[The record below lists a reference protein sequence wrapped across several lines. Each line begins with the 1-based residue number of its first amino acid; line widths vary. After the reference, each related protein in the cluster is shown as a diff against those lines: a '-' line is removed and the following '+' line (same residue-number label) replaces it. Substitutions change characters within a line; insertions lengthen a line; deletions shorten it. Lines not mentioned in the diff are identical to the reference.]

1 MPEHN
6 LNRES
11 TAALY
16 IHIPFCLSKCDYC
29 GFNSYPLNRYDP
41 AAYMETLNRQIQLLA
56 GHPLIQGMLFDT
68 VYIGGGTPTCI
79 ETDLLLRLLS
89 FLKKNFRLEAET
101 EFTIEANPGSLNLE
115 GLVRLASA
123 GINRIS
129 LGVQSFSN
137 RLLADIGR
145 NHSEEDIYQGVEKI
159 RKAGLTN
166 LSLDLIFGLP
176 GQSVRD
182 FRSSLERALSLDP
195 KHISLYEL
203 MVEEGTP
210 LADKL
215 AEGRLTLPDED
226 LVAEMAETARTVCR
240 AKGFRQYEIANFA
253 RKNWH
258 CRHNLHYWHN
268 HNYLGLGAGA
278 VSGLQGMRITSEA
291 DPEPFSARLKEGQL
305 PVIAMEG
312 LCRQAS
318 FRETVIMGLRMVR
331 GVSLGELK
339 RRFQI
344 SALNYYGGELAELMD
359 KDLIETR
366 EGRLRLTERGLP
378 VANQV
383 LSRLV

>member
-1 MPEHN
+1 MPGHH
-6 LNRES
+6 LNRKN

-29 GFNSYPLNRYDP
+29 GFNSYPVNRHDP
-41 AAYMETLNRQIQLLA
+41 AAYMEALNRQIQLSA
-56 GHPLIQGMLFDT
+56 RHPLIREKLFDT

-79 ETDLLLRLLS
+79 GTELLLSLLNS
-89 FLKKNFRLEAET
+89 LKKNFRLEAET
-101 EFTIEANPGSLNLE
+101 EFTIEANPNSLNQE
-115 GLVRLASA
+115 GLIRLASA

-137 RLLADIGR
+137 RLLAGIGR
-145 NHSEEDIYQGVEKI
+145 SHTKEDIYQGVDKI

-182 FRSSLERALSLDP
+182 FRSSLESALSLGP

-210 LADKL
+210 LAGKL

-226 LVAEMAETARTVCR
+226 RVAEMAETARTVCR
-240 AKGFRQYEIANFA
+240 EKGFGQYEIANFA
-253 RKNWH
+253 RQGWC
-258 CRHNLHYWHN
+258 CRHNLHYWYN
-268 HNYLGLGAGA
+268 QDYLGLGAGA
-278 VSGLQGMRITSEA
+278 VSGLRGMRITSEA
-291 DPEPFSARLKEGQL
+291 DPGLFNARLKEDQL
-305 PVIAMEG
+305 PITGMEG
-312 LCRQAS
+312 LCRRAS
-318 FRETVIMGLRMVR
+318 FRETVIMGLRMIR
-331 GVSLGELK
+331 GVSLQELK

-344 SALNYYGGELAELMD
+344 YALDYYGGELAELMD
-359 KDLIETR
+359 RDLIEIR